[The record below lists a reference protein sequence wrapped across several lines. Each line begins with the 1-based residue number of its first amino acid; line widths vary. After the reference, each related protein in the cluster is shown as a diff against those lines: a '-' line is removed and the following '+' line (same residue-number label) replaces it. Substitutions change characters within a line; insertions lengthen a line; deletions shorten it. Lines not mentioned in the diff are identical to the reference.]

1 MVFTPIH
8 THMVLTWHD
17 GSCLIPCEG
26 HWNLEMSKRR
36 KSEDEEWSSEKQ
48 DVGKGKRGSSCSF
61 QGKFLTPGRELERTS
76 LLQKESEH
84 MSLLSASRPT
94 ALSTSCPHLPFSP
107 GLHLSLAL
115 FLSSSSLPALCFS
128 SPCLSPSLSPFLSF
142 FLHFSLL
149 PTVF

>member
-1 MVFTPIH
+1 
-8 THMVLTWHD
+8 
-17 GSCLIPCEG
+17 
-26 HWNLEMSKRR
+26 MSKRR

-48 DVGKGKRGSSCSF
+48 DVGKGKQGSSCSF

-115 FLSSSSLPALCFS
+115 FLSSSWNQLPHKRAPDPSS
-128 SPCLSPSLSPFLSF
+128 SPGEDRTSDRVS
-142 FLHFSLL
+142 
-149 PTVF
+149 